1 MRGFSRLRPHYA
13 GPLISIQYAVDLAI
27 DTGSDVLPSSDAKAP
42 HGVGQLAF
50 SPNMTGTFTYH
61 CEYYPLNE
69 RNYTNIQ
76 ITINFF
82 YYALESPTNP
92 NNSTRLTDYG

>member
-27 DTGSDVLPSSDAKAP
+27 DTGSDVLPSSDDIAP

-50 SPNMTGTFTYH
+50 SPNMTGSFTYH
-61 CEYYPLNE
+61 CAYHPF
-69 RNYTNIQ
+69 TMKGTIQ
-76 ITINFF
+76 IVPTI
-82 YYALESPTNP
+82 PTVL
-92 NNSTRLTDYG
+92 R